1 MGEQMGYK
9 WIQANIHKMRTGP
22 HPKYTKVLGDKLD
35 KYGYTRYMNVM
46 NAAGENGLY
55 GLIFH

>member
-1 MGEQMGYK
+1 MGYK